1 MGGPAGGSGRL
12 RDPRLVCLR
21 QMEKKRVAAIR
32 LALTSKV
39 PVMTRLSVAAGSM
52 AAAEAQVAR
61 SP

>member
-1 MGGPAGGSGRL
+1 
-12 RDPRLVCLR
+12 
-21 QMEKKRVAAIR
+21 MEKKRVAAIR